1 MATNRVQTGLRL
13 NEVTYEKA
21 KVLSMKEQRSLNN
34 FFEYVIQKYI
44 EAYEDEHGPIP
55 VPIEDQ

>member
-21 KVLSMKEQRSLNN
+21 RVLSAKEQRSLNN
-34 FFEYVIQKYI
+34 FFEHVIQKYI
-44 EAYEDEHGPIP
+44 ESYESEHGPIS
-55 VPIEDQ
+55 ISADD

>member
-21 KVLSMKEQRSLNN
+21 KILSAKENRSLNN
-34 FFEYVIQKYI
+34 FFEYVIQKYV
-44 EAYEDEHGPIP
+44 EAYEDENGPISAP
-55 VPIEDQ
+55 VDD

>member
-21 KVLSMKEQRSLNN
+21 KILSTKENRSLNN
-34 FFEYVIQKYI
+34 FFEYVIQKYV
-44 EAYEDEHGPIP
+44 EAYEDENGPIS
-55 VPIEDQ
+55 VPTDD